1 MFLQEI
7 IRSKR
12 QEVKQRKSK
21 SVLLDYKARIRDLPT
36 PRGFRSALEQ
46 PVSVRLITEIKKAS
60 PSIGILRER
69 FDPLEIAKLYESNG
83 AVALSVL
90 TDEPFFKGKLSQ
102 LTEIQKISRLPLLQ
116 KDFILDE
123 FQLYEARVYGA
134 DAVLLITAILEP
146 SQLIEYQAVAHE
158 LGQDALVEVHTH
170 KEVEQA
176 LKSDAGIIGINNR
189 NLETFET
196 DLNVTFSLIK
206 EIPDD
211 RVVVSESAIGTHKD
225 VERLLEAG
233 ADALLIGESLLK
245 AKDIA
250 AKMKELTGR

>member
-1 MFLQEI
+1 MFLKEI

-12 QEVKQRKSK
+12 EEIKQRKSK
-21 SVLLDYKARIRDLPT
+21 FVLSDYKAGIRNLPA
-36 PRGFRSALEQ
+36 PRGFRSSLEQ
-46 PVSVRLITEIKKAS
+46 PGSCRLITEIKKAS
-60 PSIGILRER
+60 PSKGIIREG

-90 TDEPFFKGKLSQ
+90 TDEPFFKGNLS
-102 LTEIQKISRLPLLQ
+102 LLAEIQKVSRLPLLQ

-123 FQLYEARVYGA
+123 FQLYEARVHGA

-146 SQLIEYQAVAHE
+146 SQLTEYQIVAGE
-158 LGQDALVEVHTH
+158 LGLDALVEVHTH
-170 KEVEQA
+170 NEIEQA
-176 LKSDAGIIGINNR
+176 LKAEARIIGINNR

-206 EIPDD
+206 EIPED
-211 RVVVSESAIGTHKD
+211 RVVVSESAIGTRAD

-233 ADALLIGESLLK
+233 ADALLVGESLLK

-250 AKMKELTGR
+250 AKMKELMG